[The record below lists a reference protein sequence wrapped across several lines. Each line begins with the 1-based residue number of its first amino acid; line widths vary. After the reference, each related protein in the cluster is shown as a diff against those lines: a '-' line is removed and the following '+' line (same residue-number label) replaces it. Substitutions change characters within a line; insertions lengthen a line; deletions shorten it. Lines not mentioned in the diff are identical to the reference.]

1 MLDDLNK
8 FVVVLNKELNEKFN
22 LTTKTEPMVK
32 VAKIFLDNLLTDALE
47 NITQKRYA
55 HMNRAEAKIATD
67 YINKLKTYLI
77 TL

>member
-1 MLDDLNK
+1 MLDNLNK
-8 FVVVLNKELNEKFN
+8 LVDDLNKELNEKFGS
-22 LTTKTEPMVK
+22 TIKTEPMAK
-32 VAKIFLDNLLTDALE
+32 VAKIFLDNLLTDTLE
-47 NITQKRYA
+47 NVTQKRYA